1 MHALRRCAL
10 TVVVAGAF
18 LALGVLLMAPQAKA
32 LLGEWDTDAQGGL
45 ENMCELSQRSVVQ
58 RRDGSTLAVL
68 HADENRANVKLKDV
82 PEPVIDAVLGVED
95 DRYWDHHGVDMRGT
109 LRALATNVKSGD
121 VVQGGSTI
129 TQQLVKNCQN
139 TPEKTVGRKVREAA
153 LAWRLEDRW
162 SKNRI
167 LEQYL
172 NTVYFGNGA
181 YGVQAAAEVYFNKAV
196 GELTMQDAV
205 LLAGTIR
212 NPVGYDPIKFPKAAM
227 KRRAVVVRQLVAGG
241 VLTERQSD
249 RVLAAALPSKMNRP
263 VPTEVEHF
271 IQDVKDELLEDP
283 RLGDTPTERYNAV
296 FKGGLR
302 IVTTLDPELQAEAQ
316 RAVDANLP
324 DTNGRFAAAVAS
336 IDPTSGAVRAIVG
349 GADFEKSKVNLATQ
363 GFRQAGSAFKTMVLV
378 AAIEQGYGPNTHVD
392 GSAPC
397 KVSFPGHLPHEF
409 DNYEGGGG
417 GVRSITDATAHS
429 VNCAYVRLA
438 AQTGLDNVED
448 VAKRLGITSTLRD
461 GSCDCVVPAVS
472 LGGLY
477 KGVSPLEMAS
487 AYATLA
493 ADGVYHKPFLIDKVL
508 DRHGRTLI
516 KTEPKGQQRVSAQTA
531 RVAVSILKSVVQSG
545 TATRASLGS
554 RPVFGK
560 TGTSQDNADAW
571 FVGSTRQLTTS
582 VWMGA
587 LVGRVPMTGVPGVG
601 RVTGGSIPAKIWG
614 VYMRAA
620 MQGRAVLQFP
630 APDPRQIEN
639 RSLSPTT
646 RTPDTGLR
654 TVTTIGG
661 VEETDVSTPDVIVTP
676 PVTDSPRNPQQ
687 PPPSRPPRSPDTTRS
702 NCERPPD
709 WPPDWE
715 WDC

>member
-1 MHALRRCAL
+1 M
-10 TVVVAGAF
+10 
-18 LALGVLLMAPQAKA
+18 ALGVLLLAPQAKA

-45 ENMCELSQRSVVQ
+45 ENMCELSQRSVVE

-109 LRALATNVKSGD
+109 LRALATNVRSGD

-212 NPVGYDPIKFPKAAM
+212 NPVGYDPIKFPKAA
-227 KRRAVVVRQLVAGG
+227 KARRAIVVRQLVAGG
-241 VLTERQSD
+241 VLSEGQSA

-263 VPTEVEHF
+263 LPTANDYFVEEVK
-271 IQDVKDELLEDP
+271 QKLLDDP
-283 RLGDTPTERYNAV
+283 RLGDTPSERYNAV

-302 IVTTLDPELQAEAQ
+302 IVTTLDPDLQADAR
-316 RAVDANLP
+316 RAVDSSLP
-324 DTNGRFAAAVAS
+324 DTKGRFTAAVAT

-349 GADFEKSKVNLATQ
+349 GKDFEAAKFNLATQ
-363 GFRQAGSAFKTMVLV
+363 GRRQAGSAFKTMVLV
-378 AAIEQGYGPNTHVD
+378 AAIEEGFGPTTYVD
-392 GSAPC
+392 GTAPC
-397 KVSFPGHLPHEF
+397 KVTFPGNLPHEF
-409 DNYEGGGG
+409 DNYEGAAG
-417 GVRSITDATAHS
+417 GVRSLTDATANS

-438 AQTGLDNVED
+438 AETGLDNVED
-448 VAKRLGITSTLRD
+448 VSHRLGIESSLRVQD
-461 GSCDCVVPAVS
+461 CDCLTGSMA
-472 LGGLY
+472 LGGLDI
-477 KGVSPLEMAS
+477 GVSPLEMAS

-493 ADGVYHKPFLIDKVL
+493 ADGVFHKPYYIDKVL
-508 DRHGRTLI
+508 DRHGRVLFRA
-516 KTEPKGQQRVSAQTA
+516 EPKGQQRVSAQTA
-531 RVAVSILKSVVQSG
+531 RVAVSILKSVVTSG
-545 TATRASLGS
+545 TGTRANLGQW
-554 RPVFGK
+554 PVFGK
-560 TGTSQDNADAW
+560 TGTSQEYTDAW
-571 FVGSTRQLTTS
+571 FVGSTRQLTTA

-587 LVGRVPMTGVPGVG
+587 PSGKIPMTGVPGVG
-601 RVTGGSIPAKIWG
+601 RVSGGSIPAKIWG

-630 APDPRQIEN
+630 APDPKLIKN
-639 RSLSPTT
+639 RTLAPTT
-646 RTPDTGLR
+646 GSPGTSMTTG
-654 TVTTIGG
+654 TTIGG

-676 PVTDSPRNPQQ
+676 PMTDPPRGGNQQ
-687 PPPSRPPRSPDTTRS
+687 PPPQRPPRSPEPTRS
-702 NCERPPD
+702 SCERPED

-715 WDC
+715 WSC

>member
-1 MHALRRCAL
+1 MVA
-10 TVVVAGAF
+10 AGAF

-32 LLGEWDTDAQGGL
+32 LLGEWDTDTQGGL
-45 ENMCELSQRSVVQ
+45 ENMCELSQRSVVE

-196 GELTMQDAV
+196 GELTTEDAV

-212 NPVGYDPIKFPKAAM
+212 NPVGYDPIRFPKVAT
-227 KRRAVVVRQLVAGG
+227 KRRGIVVQQLFASG
-241 VLTERQSD
+241 VLTEAQRTQ
-249 RVLAAALPSKMNRP
+249 VMAAPLPSKMSRP
-263 VPTEVEHF
+263 LPAASDYFVEEVK
-271 IQDVKDELLEDP
+271 QELLDDP
-283 RLGDTPTERYNAV
+283 RLGDTATERYNAV

-302 IVTTLDPELQAEAQ
+302 IVTTLDPGLQADAR
-316 RAVDANLP
+316 RAVDTSLP
-324 DTNGRFAAAVAS
+324 DTKGKFTAAVAS
-336 IDPTSGAVRAIVG
+336 IDPGSGAVRAIVG
-349 GADFEKSKVNLATQ
+349 GKDFEEAKFNLATQ
-363 GFRQAGSAFKTMVLV
+363 GRRQAGSAFKTMVLV
-378 AAIEQGYGPNTHVD
+378 AAIEEGFGPNTYVD
-392 GSAPC
+392 GTAPC
-397 KVSFPGHLPHEF
+397 KVAFPGNLPHEF
-409 DNYEGGGG
+409 DNYEGASG
-417 GVRSITDATAHS
+417 GVRSLTDATANS

-438 AQTGLDNVED
+438 AETGLDNIED
-448 VAKRLGITSTLRD
+448 VAHRLGIESSLRVQD
-461 GSCDCVVPAVS
+461 CDCLTGSMA
-472 LGGLY
+472 LGGLDI
-477 KGVSPLEMAS
+477 GVSPLEMAS

-493 ADGVYHKPFLIDKVL
+493 ADGVFHKPYYIDKVL
-508 DRHGRTLI
+508 DRHGRMLFRA
-516 KTEPKGQQRVSAQTA
+516 EPKGQQRVSVQTA
-531 RVAVSILKSVVQSG
+531 RVAVSILKSVVTSG
-545 TATRASLGS
+545 TGTRANLGQW
-554 RPVFGK
+554 PVFGK
-560 TGTSQDNADAW
+560 TGTSQEYTDAW
-571 FVGSTRQLTTS
+571 FVGSTRQLTTA

-587 LVGRVPMTGVPGVG
+587 PNGKVPMTGVPGVG
-601 RVTGGSIPAKIWG
+601 RVSGGSIPAKIWG

-620 MQGRAVLQFP
+620 MQGRPVLAFA
-630 APDPRQIEN
+630 APDPKQIKD
-639 RSLSPTT
+639 RSLSPAT
-646 RTPDTGLR
+646 RTPGGSGLSTGT
-654 TVTTIGG
+654 TVGDL
-661 VEETDVSTPDVIVTP
+661 EQPEVSTPDVISTP
-676 PVTDSPRNPQQ
+676 PVTDPPRGGGQ

-702 NCERPPD
+702 NCEPPED

-715 WDC
+715 WSC